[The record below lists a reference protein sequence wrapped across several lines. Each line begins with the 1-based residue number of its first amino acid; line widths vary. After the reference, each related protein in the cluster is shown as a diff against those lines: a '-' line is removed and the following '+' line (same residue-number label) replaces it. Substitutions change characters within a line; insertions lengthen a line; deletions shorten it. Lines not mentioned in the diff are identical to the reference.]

1 MGEDRRGWE
10 RVGEGGRG
18 YNITEFMKGIIGE

>member
-10 RVGEGGRG
+10 KVGEGGKGGGWEKVGEGGRG
-18 YNITEFMKGIIGE
+18 